1 MEEPLT
7 PKILSNPDHEFTKRI
22 IYIYS
27 MECFVFK
34 EMNKTSR
41 AKDKLMVSCY
51 GALGSALSF
60 IIHSGNKAKAELP
73 DEVLVYR
80 GL

>member
-1 MEEPLT
+1 MEKPLT
-7 PKILSNPDHEFTKRI
+7 PAILSNPDHEFTKTI

-34 EMNKTSR
+34 DLNKASR
-41 AKDKLMVSCY
+41 EKDKLMVSCY
-51 GALGSALSF
+51 GAYASALSF